1 MALLQVDRVSHAY
14 GTHAVVNELSFS
26 LESGEIACLL
36 GASGCG
42 KTTMLRLI
50 AGFEAPS
57 SGSIRLN
64 GRTIA
69 DGKAQ
74 IPAEARRIGMV
85 F

>member
-1 MALLQVDRVSHAY
+1 
-14 GTHAVVNELSFS
+14 
-26 LESGEIACLL
+26 
-36 GASGCG
+36 
-42 KTTMLRLI
+42 MLRLI

-85 F
+85 FQDYALFLI